1 MCYLFDYA
9 HRNSSLMH
17 SVWMIRNQRVH
28 VFGMKERISIIA
40 FCANL
45 TDACFFSV
53 AGKFKRAVYTLE
65 MNCIENHA

>member
-1 MCYLFDYA
+1 
-9 HRNSSLMH
+9 
-17 SVWMIRNQRVH
+17 
-28 VFGMKERISIIA
+28 MKERISIIA